1 MSKFNIRCSCIICKQ
16 EITSQSLKQHL
27 QKHVIKSYC
36 IECNNPIFNKNK
48 FCSSSCSAKYG
59 NRNKDYSK
67 FKSGPEKGT
76 KPKNYYPYTKIKLC
90 IICKKYHTGTGKT
103 CSPKCK
109 SILLSNHVRNRIDN
123 GWNPN
128 ENRNRS
134 LPSYLEKSFENWL
147 LKNNYTNFIK
157 NKTFKCSTKLYYGDF
172 YFPELNLLIELD
184 GSQHEQTKEYDL
196 QRDAL
201 ILEYYNIQTIR
212 ISHKEY
218 IFKLKLDLIESI
230 LFT

>member
-1 MSKFNIRCSCIICKQ
+1 MSKFNIR
-16 EITSQSLKQHL
+16 
-27 QKHVIKSYC
+27 
-36 IECNNPIFNKNK
+36 
-48 FCSSSCSAKYG
+48 
-59 NRNKDYSK
+59 
-67 FKSGPEKGT
+67 
-76 KPKNYYPYTKIKLC
+76 
-90 IICKKYHTGTGKT
+90 
-103 CSPKCK
+103 
-109 SILLSNHVRNRIDN
+109 
-123 GWNPN
+123 
-128 ENRNRS
+128 
-134 LPSYLEKSFENWL
+134 
-147 LKNNYTNFIK
+147 
-157 NKTFKCSTKLYYGDF
+157 CSTKLYYGDF